1 MQLPEIC
8 IRRPVFTTVLS
19 LIILSLGAIFFT
31 KLQVRGTPNINLPLI
46 TVQSE
51 YPGADALYMER
62 QITQRIEKTL
72 KTVKNLESIS
82 STSAVG
88 ESNIMLA
95 FSLEADIEIALNDVR
110 SMISD
115 LSQIFPDDMKMPS
128 VAKMDSDAWPS
139 LWISINSSRHDE
151 LELTRISDNEI
162 KSVLEKLPTV
172 GNSRIFGAKYYSMRI
187 EPLNTKMFQH
197 KLSPLDLEIAIREQ
211 NKDYPA
217 GSIKNDARNFSLK
230 LNATLNSTE
239 EFKNIIVKKYP
250 DGTII
255 KLKDIANVSLE
266 PLENDVI
273 LRYNGKQSLAVGL
286 IKQSTANIIELSDSV
301 RAELPKIRKNL
312 PAGIKIEVAYDAAI
326 PVKASISSVYH
337 TIFEAIALVAAV
349 IYLFLGS
356 LRITLIPL
364 VTIPISLIGTFSA
377 MYMLG
382 FTINTFTLLAMILA
396 IGLVVDDA
404 IVMLENIF
412 RHNHELGKKPIQAAF
427 DASKEIGFAVV
438 AMTITLASVFLPIGF
453 IDGFLGKLFIEFA
466 WTLAFCVLFSGFVA
480 LTLTP
485 MMSSR
490 MIKTNSNKPQFLQ
503 KFDYYLSKVQL
514 NYLHYLEL
522 ALNNKKKFYSICI
535 ASVGLLVFSFINVNK
550 TFVPDEDQGFLQVF
564 FTGPEGS
571 SVSSS
576 LKTVLAAEEVLGST
590 PEILGYFDV
599 IEWGGGDSAMAF
611 VPLKDWKKRSK
622 SQGQVQ
628 QELNQKFSKIPGMSI
643 FAVSPPSMGG
653 GSGDKVIEFTIQS
666 PLEYSD
672 LDIISQLFL
681 DRMNKNPIFVGS
693 ERDFKAS
700 TPTLDIIVN
709 REKAYRYGVNIET
722 IGKTIQY
729 LIAGRQVGDFRM
741 GSDIYDVLIS
751 YDIKDKSDPTDIKK
765 IFVKNNENN
774 ILPLE
779 SIADVKETISVK
791 EYSHYNNS
799 RSIKISA
806 DLAPGQNLNDAVK
819 VIEEIAKDVIDT
831 NKSKLEYLGQIKQM
845 AESSGD
851 TIITFLFA
859 LLFIFLVLSAQFESF
874 GDSLLILMAVP
885 FSITG
890 GVLALLIFN
899 DSINMY
905 SNIGLVTLIGLVTKN
920 SIMLVE
926 FTNQLRHEGRTIAQA
941 VIESAKLRLRP
952 ILMTSIATICGAI
965 PLVLASGA
973 GAASRNSIGLVI
985 IGGMLLGT
993 LFTIFVIPVLYQTF
1007 KKDTAQINFD
1017 EA

>member
-8 IRRPVFTTVLS
+8 IKRPVFTIVLS

-31 KLQVRGTPNINLPLI
+31 KLQVRGTPNVNPPLI
-46 TVQSE
+46 TVRSE

-62 QITQRIEKTL
+62 QITGRIEKAL
-72 KTVKNLESIS
+72 KTVKNLDSIS
-82 STSAVG
+82 STSTVG

-95 FSLEADIEIALNDVR
+95 FTLEADIEVALNDVR
-110 SMISD
+110 SKISD
-115 LSQIFPDDMKMPS
+115 ISQIFPDDMKMPS

-139 LWISINSSRHDE
+139 LWISVNSSRHDE

-172 GNSRIFGAKYYSMRI
+172 GDSKIFGARYYTMRI
-187 EPLNTKMFQH
+187 EPINTKMFQH
-197 KLSPLDLEIAIREQ
+197 KLSPLDLEKSIREQ

-217 GSIKNDARNFSLK
+217 GSIKTDTRNFSLK
-230 LNATLNSTE
+230 LNATLNSVE
-239 EFKNIIVKKYP
+239 EFENIIVKKYP

-255 KLKDIANVSLE
+255 KLKDIASVSLSA
-266 PLENDVI
+266 LENDVI

-301 RAELPKIRKNL
+301 RQELPRIRKNL
-312 PAGIKIEVAYDAAI
+312 PAGVEIEVAYDAAI
-326 PVKASISSVYH
+326 PVRASITSVYH
-337 TIFEAIALVAAV
+337 TIFEAIGLVAAV

-356 LRITLIPL
+356 ARITLIPL

-377 MYMLG
+377 MYMMG

-412 RHNHELGKKPIQAAF
+412 RHNHELGKNAMQAAL
-427 DASKEIGFAVV
+427 DGSKEIGFAVV

-485 MMSSR
+485 MMSAR
-490 MIKTNSNKPQFLQ
+490 MIKVNSSKPIFLQ
-503 KFDYYLSKVQL
+503 KFDYCFSKVQL
-514 NYLHYLEL
+514 AYISCLGFV
-522 ALNNKKKFYSICI
+522 LNNKKKFYSICL
-535 ASVGLLVFSFINVNK
+535 ASIVALVFSFTYVNK

-576 LKTVLAAEEVLGST
+576 LKTVLAAEKVLSNT
-590 PEILGYFDV
+590 PEVLGYFD
-599 IEWGGGDSAMAF
+599 IIGWGGGDNAMAF
-611 VPLKDWKKRSK
+611 VPLKEWNERTRS
-622 SQGQVQ
+622 QTDVQ

-643 FAVSPPSMGG
+643 FAVSPPSIGG
-653 GSGDKVIEFTIQS
+653 GGGDKAVEFDIQS
-666 PLEYSD
+666 SLEYDD
-672 LDIISQLFL
+672 LDVISQKFL
-681 DRMNKNPIFVGS
+681 DLMNKNPIFVGS
-693 ERDFKAS
+693 DRDFKAS
-700 TPTLDIIVN
+700 TPTLDIVVN
-709 REKAYRYGVNIET
+709 REKAYRYDVNIET

-729 LIAGRQVGDFRM
+729 LIAGRQVGDFRI
-741 GSDIYDVLIS
+741 GTDIYDVIIG
-751 YDIKDKSDPTDIKK
+751 YDVKDRNNPTDIKK
-765 IFVKNNENN
+765 IFVKNSENN

-779 SIADVKETISVK
+779 AVAAVKETISVK
-791 EYSHYNNS
+791 EYGHYNNS
-799 RSIKISA
+799 RSIKLTA
-806 DLAPGQNLNDAVK
+806 DLAPGKNLTDAVK
-819 VIEEIAKDVIDT
+819 AIEEIAKDVIDT

-845 AESSGD
+845 NESSGD
-851 TIITFLFA
+851 TLVTFLFA

-890 GVLALLIFN
+890 GVFALLIFN
-899 DSINMY
+899 DTINMY

-926 FTNQLRHEGRTIAQA
+926 FTNQLRHQGKRISEA
-941 VIESAKLRLRP
+941 VLEAAALRLRP

-985 IGGMLLGT
+985 VGGMLVGT

-1007 KKDTAQINFD
+1007 KKEDQAVV
-1017 EA
+1017 

>member
-8 IRRPVFTTVLS
+8 IRRPVFTIVLS

-31 KLQVRGTPNINLPLI
+31 KLQVRGTPNINPPLI
-46 TVQSE
+46 TVRTE
-51 YPGADALYMER
+51 YSGADALYMES
-62 QITQRIEKTL
+62 QITQRIEKAL

-110 SMISD
+110 STISD

-187 EPLNTKMFQH
+187 EPINTKMFQH

-230 LNATLNSTE
+230 LNATLNSPQ

-266 PLENDVI
+266 PVENDVI

-514 NYLHYLEL
+514 KYIHYLEL
-522 ALNNKKKFYSICI
+522 ALDNKKKFYSICLV
-535 ASVGLLVFSFINVNK
+535 SVGVLVFSFINVSK

-576 LKTVLAAEEVLGST
+576 LNAVLAAEEVLSST

-599 IEWGGGDSAMAF
+599 IGWGGGDSAMAF
-611 VPLKDWKKRSK
+611 VPLKDWKERNK
-622 SQGQVQ
+622 SQAQVQ

-653 GSGDKVIEFTIQS
+653 GGGDKAIEFTIQS
-666 PLEYSD
+666 SLEYSD

-741 GSDIYDVLIS
+741 GTDIYDVLLG
-751 YDIKDKSDPTDIKK
+751 YDIKDRSDPTDIKK

-779 SIADVKETISVK
+779 SVADVKETISVK

-799 RSIKISA
+799 RSIKMSA
-806 DLAPGQNLNDAVK
+806 DIAPGKNLNDAVK

-845 AESSGD
+845 EESSGD
-851 TIITFLFA
+851 TLFTFLFA

-965 PLVLASGA
+965 PLVLAHGA

-1007 KKDTAQINFD
+1007 KKDPPQINFD

>member
-1 MQLPEIC
+1 
-8 IRRPVFTTVLS
+8 
-19 LIILSLGAIFFT
+19 
-31 KLQVRGTPNINLPLI
+31 
-46 TVQSE
+46 
-51 YPGADALYMER
+51 
-62 QITQRIEKTL
+62 
-72 KTVKNLESIS
+72 
-82 STSAVG
+82 
-88 ESNIMLA
+88 
-95 FSLEADIEIALNDVR
+95 
-110 SMISD
+110 
-115 LSQIFPDDMKMPS
+115 
-128 VAKMDSDAWPS
+128 
-139 LWISINSSRHDE
+139 
-151 LELTRISDNEI
+151 
-162 KSVLEKLPTV
+162 
-172 GNSRIFGAKYYSMRI
+172 
-187 EPLNTKMFQH
+187 
-197 KLSPLDLEIAIREQ
+197 
-211 NKDYPA
+211 
-217 GSIKNDARNFSLK
+217 
-230 LNATLNSTE
+230 
-239 EFKNIIVKKYP
+239 
-250 DGTII
+250 
-255 KLKDIANVSLE
+255 
-266 PLENDVI
+266 
-273 LRYNGKQSLAVGL
+273 
-286 IKQSTANIIELSDSV
+286 
-301 RAELPKIRKNL
+301 
-312 PAGIKIEVAYDAAI
+312 
-326 PVKASISSVYH
+326 
-337 TIFEAIALVAAV
+337 
-349 IYLFLGS
+349 
-356 LRITLIPL
+356 
-364 VTIPISLIGTFSA
+364 
-377 MYMLG
+377 
-382 FTINTFTLLAMILA
+382 
-396 IGLVVDDA
+396 
-404 IVMLENIF
+404 
-412 RHNHELGKKPIQAAF
+412 
-427 DASKEIGFAVV
+427 
-438 AMTITLASVFLPIGF
+438 
-453 IDGFLGKLFIEFA
+453 
-466 WTLAFCVLFSGFVA
+466 
-480 LTLTP
+480 
-485 MMSSR
+485 
-490 MIKTNSNKPQFLQ
+490 
-503 KFDYYLSKVQL
+503 
-514 NYLHYLEL
+514 
-522 ALNNKKKFYSICI
+522 
-535 ASVGLLVFSFINVNK
+535 
-550 TFVPDEDQGFLQVF
+550 
-564 FTGPEGS
+564 
-571 SVSSS
+571 
-576 LKTVLAAEEVLGST
+576 
-590 PEILGYFDV
+590 
-599 IEWGGGDSAMAF
+599 MAF

-806 DLAPGQNLNDAVK
+806 DLAPGKNLNDAVK

-965 PLVLASGA
+965 PLVLANGA

>member
-8 IRRPVFTTVLS
+8 IRRPVFTIVLS
-19 LIILSLGAIFFT
+19 LIILSLGSIFFT
-31 KLQVRGTPNINLPLI
+31 KLQVRGTPNINPPLI
-46 TVQSE
+46 TVRSE
-51 YPGADALYMER
+51 YSGADALYMER
-62 QITQRIEKTL
+62 QITQRIEKAL

-95 FSLEADIEIALNDVR
+95 FDLEADIEIALNDVR

-115 LSQIFPDDMKMPS
+115 LGQIFPDDMKPPS
-128 VAKMDSDAWPS
+128 VAKMNSDAWPS
-139 LWISINSSRHDE
+139 LWISINSSVHDE

-172 GNSRIFGAKYYSMRI
+172 GNSRIFGARYYTMHI

-197 KLSPLDLEIAIREQ
+197 KLSPLDLEKSIRQQ

-217 GSIKNDARNFSLK
+217 GAIKTDVRNFSLK
-230 LNATLNSTE
+230 LNATLNSPK
-239 EFKNIIVKKYP
+239 EFENIIVKRYP

-255 KLKDIANVSLE
+255 KLKDIANIRLE
-266 PLENDVI
+266 PLEDDVI
-273 LRYNGKQSLAVGL
+273 LRYNGKQSLALGL
-286 IKQSTANIIELSDSV
+286 IKQSTANIIELSDAV
-301 RAELPKIRKNL
+301 KEELPRIQKNL

-356 LRITLIPL
+356 VRITLIPL

-412 RHNHELGKKPIQAAF
+412 RHNHELGKPPMQAAF

-438 AMTITLASVFLPIGF
+438 AMTVTLASVFLPIGF

-490 MIKTNSNKPQFLQ
+490 MIKTNSSKPWFLQ
-503 KFDYYLSKVQL
+503 KFDYYLLKVQL
-514 NYLHYLEL
+514 TYIRSLGS
-522 ALNNKKKFYSICI
+522 ALDNKKKFYSICL
-535 ASVGLLVFSFINVNK
+535 ASVVVLVFSFIYVNK

-571 SVSSS
+571 SVSST
-576 LKTVLAAEEVLGST
+576 LKTVLAAEEMLNST
-590 PEILGYFDV
+590 EGILGYFEV
-599 IEWGGGDSAMAF
+599 IGWGGGDSAMAF

-622 SQGQVQ
+622 SQADIQ

-643 FAVSPPSMGG
+643 FAVSPPSIDGG
-653 GSGDKVIEFTIQS
+653 GGGNKAIEFTIQS
-666 PLEYSD
+666 SLEYSD
-672 LDIISQLFL
+672 LDLISQLFL
-681 DRMNKNPIFVGS
+681 DRMNKNPIFVDS

-709 REKAYRYGVNIET
+709 REKAYRYGVDIET

-729 LIAGRQVGDFRM
+729 LIAGRRVGDFRM
-741 GSDIYDVLIS
+741 GNDIYDVIIG
-751 YDIKDKSDPTDIKK
+751 YDMKDKSDPADIKK

-779 SIADVKETISVK
+779 SVADVKETITVK

-806 DLAPGQNLNDAVK
+806 DLAPGKNLNDAVK
-819 VIEEIAKDVIDT
+819 VIEEIAKEVIDT

-845 AESSGD
+845 EESSGD
-851 TIITFLFA
+851 TLITFLFA

-899 DSINMY
+899 DTINMY

-926 FTNQLRHEGRTIAQA
+926 FTNQLRHEGRKISEA
-941 VIESAKLRLRP
+941 VIESANLRLRP

-1007 KKDTAQINFD
+1007 KKEDHALLSTK
-1017 EA
+1017 

>member
-31 KLQVRGTPNINLPLI
+31 KLQVRGTPNINPPLI

-88 ESNIMLA
+88 QSNIMLA

-266 PLENDVI
+266 PVENDVI

-312 PAGIKIEVAYDAAI
+312 PAGIKIEVAYDAAL

-514 NYLHYLEL
+514 KYIHYLEL
-522 ALNNKKKFYSICI
+522 ALNNKKKFYSICL
-535 ASVGLLVFSFINVNK
+535 ASVGALVFSFINVNK

-576 LKTVLAAEEVLGST
+576 LKTVLAAEEILGST

-599 IEWGGGDSAMAF
+599 IGWGGGDSAMAF

-622 SQGQVQ
+622 SQSQVQ

-653 GSGDKVIEFTIQS
+653 GGGDKVIEFTIQS
-666 PLEYSD
+666 SLEYSD

-741 GSDIYDVLIS
+741 GTDIYDVLIS
-751 YDIKDKSDPTDIKK
+751 YNIKDKSDPTDIKK

-779 SIADVKETISVK
+779 SVADVKETISVK

-806 DLAPGQNLNDAVK
+806 DLAPGKNLNDAVK

-845 AESSGD
+845 EESSGD

-965 PLVLASGA
+965 PLVLANGA

-1007 KKDTAQINFD
+1007 KKDTTQINFD

>member
-115 LSQIFPDDMKMPS
+115 LTQIFPDDMKMPS

-550 TFVPDEDQGFLQVF
+550 TFEPDEDQGFLQVF

-599 IEWGGGDSAMAF
+599 IGWGGGDSAMAF

>member
-599 IEWGGGDSAMAF
+599 IGWGGGDSAMAF